1 MKGAFCRC
9 LSKIQA
15 FWELIEMAFNKILF
29 IMDMKYPKE
38 TIEKAKQMAKD
49 GKSIPEISEELGV
62 LYNTIRVWV
71 RGYCKTNK
79 HPQETIDKAVSLA
92 KQGYSKIDIA
102 KTLNVPAGTVYK
114 WNLPQPTEYRE
125 ELKQKAREMVLKGI
139 SKIYTAYKLGV
150 SSKSVYNWTVD
161 IPRYKIPYPK
171 KLKNKIRY
179 LVRKGMSKVEVAEA
193 MGVGYT
199 TVTRW
204 TTDLHNNDS
213 KISGRYFLILCKL
226 IQNGYIIA
234 DKRDLHIYKTL
245 IKWIPNIKSDKMK
258 GNIIY
263 YLSGYTIKDKNV
275 DKRII

>member
-1 MKGAFCRC
+1 
-9 LSKIQA
+9 
-15 FWELIEMAFNKILF
+15 
-29 IMDMKYPKE
+29 MDMKYPKE

-79 HPQETIDKAVSLA
+79 HLQETIDKAVSLA
-92 KQGYSKIDIA
+92 RQGYSKIDIA
-102 KTLNVPAGTVYK
+102 KTLDVPAGTIYK

-179 LVRKGMSKVEVAEA
+179 LVRNGMSKGEVAEA

-213 KISGRYFLILCKL
+213 KISGRYFLILKEL
-226 IQNGYIIA
+226 IEKGYIITEIKDIA
-234 DKRDLHIYKTL
+234 VYKT
-245 IKWIPNIKSDKMK
+245 IMKWIPNIKVIKIK
-258 GNIIY
+258 NKFIY
-263 YLSGYTIKDKNV
+263 YLYGDKKQFFDFLNQRGEE
-275 DKRII
+275 K